1 MQLYGCYWIQGV
13 TNCRRCLRDSS
24 AAQCWLPF
32 LICVSSHSF
41 NIINNKVNKIAESWP
56 IRHIFLKADAFE
68 RPNSFL
74 NAVNNLFFEVAEIIS
89 VK

>member
-1 MQLYGCYWIQGV
+1 MQRVKYCK
-13 TNCRRCLRDSS
+13 RSLRDSS
-24 AAQCWLPF
+24 AIQCWLPF

-41 NIINNKVNKIAESWP
+41 NIINNKVNKIAESWS
-56 IRHIFLKADAFE
+56 IRHILLKADAFE
-68 RPNSFL
+68 SPNSFF